1 MLENN
6 KIFNGIGKAPY
17 DVPDGY
23 FKSLQA
29 RLETIP
35 TMTGRTVG
43 PVQRMKPY
51 LALAAC
57 FLAAVLI
64 GNTVLRSTTSDV
76 ATHDYYNEITL
87 ADLIPLTQPDEVFM
101 TVAPE
106 RDTISEEDVIDYL
119 ITSGMSPEMIE
130 YTGLIA
136 QK

>member
-1 MLENN
+1 MIEND
-6 KIFNGIGKAPY
+6 KIFNGIRKASY

-23 FKSLQA
+23 FKNLQA

-35 TMTGRTVG
+35 VMRTVST
-43 PVQRMKPY
+43 VQRMKPY

-106 RDTISEEDVIDYL
+106 QDTISEEDVIDYM